1 MNKIYLCGL
10 LLACI
15 GLTNALSLLNL
26 AQDEWELF
34 KMTHKKS
41 YGNEIEERFRMKIY
55 LENRQ
60 KIAKHNKDSD
70 QHGYTLA
77 MNHFGD
83 LLPHEFT
90 SKMNGYRRELRNT
103 TLHELVAV
111 SYLSPLNVQVPD
123 SIDWR
128 EKGAVTPVKD
138 QGQCGSCWSFSATG
152 ALEGQHFRKT
162 GKLTSLS
169 EQNLIDCS
177 TKYGNEGCNGG
188 LMDNA
193 FQYIKENHGIDTEK
207 TYPYEAEDDTC
218 RYKPMDKGADDKGYV
233 DIPQGDEEKMKEAV
247 ATIGPV
253 SVAIDASHE
262 SFQFYSKGVYIE
274 KKCSSEDLDH
284 GVLVVGYGT
293 ENGKDYWLVKNSWAT
308 TWGDGGY
315 IKMARNHKNQCGIA
329 SSASYPL
336 V

>member
-10 LLACI
+10 VLVFVGI
-15 GLTNALSLLNL
+15 TNALSLLNL

-34 KMTHKKS
+34 KMTHKKN
-41 YGNEIEERFRMKIY
+41 YENEIEERFRMKIY

-60 KIAKHNKDSD
+60 KIAKHNKDGD
-70 QHGYTLA
+70 KHGYTLA

-90 SKMNGYRRELRNT
+90 SRMNGYRRELRNT
-103 TLHELVAV
+103 SLHELVAV
-111 SYLSPLNVQVPD
+111 SYLSPENVQVPD

-152 ALEGQHFRKT
+152 SLEGQHFRKT
-162 GKLTSLS
+162 GKLVSLS

-193 FQYIKENHGIDTEK
+193 FQYIKENNGIDTEK
-207 TYPYEAEDDTC
+207 TYPYEAEDDKC
-218 RYKPMDKGADDKGYV
+218 RYKPTDKGADDKGYV
-233 DIPQGDEEKMKEAV
+233 DIPQGDEEKLKEAI
-247 ATIGPV
+247 ATVGPV

-262 SFQFYSKGVYIE
+262 SFQFYNKGVYIE
-274 KKCSSEDLDH
+274 KKCSAEDLDH
-284 GVLVVGYGT
+284 GVLAVGYGT
-293 ENGKDYWLVKNSWAT
+293 EDGKDFWLVKNSWAS

-315 IKMARNHKNQCGIA
+315 IKMARNRNNQCGIA